1 MTFEAALRILEIA
14 PPWFTVPPTG
24 YGGIEQV
31 VAQLADGL
39 VDAGH
44 EVTLL
49 ASGGSTSKATVQNV
63 FEVPPSAEL
72 GSTCHELIHVVAG
85 YHRREEF
92 DVIHDHSGFTGA
104 AFGALLDGPPV
115 VHTLHG
121 PWVPEVEVFHRSMGD
136 GLHLVAIS
144 EDQRSR
150 APEGVTVEHMV
161 HNGISLTEH
170 PFRAEPDADRH
181 LAFVGRANVE
191 KGPEVA
197 VRVAG
202 LLGRHLKMAVKI
214 NEPAEQIYWD
224 EHVAP
229 LLVGADVEVVRN
241 GTKQDAIDI
250 MSGAEATLFPIAWPE
265 PFGLVMVES
274 MAVGTPVIAYAAG
287 ASLEVIDSG
296 TTGVLVPPD
305 DLDAFVAAV
314 RSAGGLDRAACRAH
328 VVERFSSPAM
338 VAGYEGVFAAV
349 TERHLR
355 PRTSE
360 RHQALLRRRSLDWG
374 RGHDL
379 DWGRRH
385 DDGRPVTVGAPR
397 RPGDLLDVS
406 QA

>member
-1 MTFEAALRILEIA
+1 MRILEIA
-14 PPWFTVPPTG
+14 PPWFTVPPQG

-31 VAQLADGL
+31 LAQLTDGL

-44 EVTLL
+44 DVTLL
-49 ASGGSTSKATVQNV
+49 ASGGSTSKATLQTV
-63 FEVPPSAEL
+63 FDVPPSAEL

-85 YHRREEF
+85 YHRRDAF
-92 DVIHDHSGFTGA
+92 DVIHDHSGFAGA
-104 AFGALLDGPPV
+104 AFGALLEGPPV

-121 PWVPEVEVFHRSMGD
+121 PWVPEVEVFHRSLGD
-136 GLHLVAIS
+136 ALHRVAIS

-150 APEGVTVEHMV
+150 APDGVTVEHMV

-170 PFRAEPDADRH
+170 PFRAEADADRH

-197 VRVAG
+197 VRVAA

-214 NEPAEQIYWD
+214 NEPAEQVYWD
-224 EHVAP
+224 AHVAP
-229 LLVGADVEVVRN
+229 LLEGADVEVVRN

-274 MAVGTPVIAYAAG
+274 MAVGTPVIAYASG
-287 ASLEVIDSG
+287 AALEVIDSG
-296 TTGVLVPPD
+296 RTGVLVAPD

-314 RSAGGLDRAACRAH
+314 GTAGGLDRSACRAR
-328 VVERFSSPAM
+328 VVEHFSSAAM
-338 VAGYEGVFAAV
+338 VAGYEEVFDAV
-349 TERHLR
+349 TERHVQR
-355 PRTSE
+355 WTSD
-360 RHQALLRRRSLDWG
+360 RAHAPLRRRSLD
-374 RGHDL
+374 RSQ
-379 DWGRRH
+379 RR
-385 DDGRPVTVGAPR
+385 DDRRPVIIGGPARPVAAPTYA
-397 RPGDLLDVS
+397 G